1 MNLAPRADH
10 GATVTDM
17 DVNVSVTLTLRAT
30 VSAENWASRRGVEHL
45 QSSAELAR
53 ALKTALETFDVPDL
67 EASGGRLTFDDVKWI
82 ASGT

>member
-1 MNLAPRADH
+1 
-10 GATVTDM
+10 M

-30 VSAENWASRRGVEHL
+30 VNAESWASRRGVEHL

-53 ALKTALETFDVPDL
+53 ALKSALEGFSVPDL
-67 EASGGRLTFDDVKWI
+67 EPSGGTLAFDDVKWI